1 MKIEAALEGLLFLV
15 GDSGLSLDEISRVLE
30 IEIEEAEILIK
41 KFEDN
46 LENEERGIMLQK
58 FGKQYKL
65 TTKKEYASYYQKL
78 TELTSIRTLSQSAL
92 ETLAII
98 AYNEPI
104 TRLEVDELR
113 GVSSSQ
119 MIRNLVAKDLIKE
132 VGRST
137 KLGKPILYGIT
148 DQFLDYFGLNSKN
161 DLPKVL
167 IENEKLNDE
176 AIDLYD
182 SKYREDRKTEEIEVL

>member
-1 MKIEAALEGLLFLV
+1 MKQKAALEGLLFLV
-15 GDSGLSLDEISRVLE
+15 GDHGLSLEEISRVLE
-30 IEIEEAEILIK
+30 LDKEEVEVIITELTT
-41 KFEDN
+41 D
-46 LENEERGIMLQK
+46 LEKDERGIILQK
-58 FGKQYKL
+58 FGKHYKL

-104 TRLEVDELR
+104 TRVEVDELR

-119 MIRNLVAKDLIKE
+119 MIRNLVAKDLVCE

-148 DQFLDYFGLNSKN
+148 EQFLDYFGLQSKN

-167 IENEKLNDE
+167 IENEKLNEE

-182 SKYREDRKTEEIEVL
+182 SKYREDRKAEEIEVL